1 MFIKLAWGIDLHQYG
16 AINTCLA
23 IQNKKNIILIEKAT
37 T

>member
-16 AINTCLA
+16 ASDTCLVM
-23 IQNKKNIILIEKAT
+23 QNKKSIIFIEKAT